1 MSGVPAPAPVVEV
14 LAGVRQ
20 SVMGVIETVLSTVD
34 GLLVAADADA
44 VHPESVSALSASA
57 HSLGLRL
64 AGEAGGGALRQLVT
78 YSAGRH
84 IVVAAVGARALLTV
98 IGDEGLDVT
107 GLDRELRGTVEKL
120 EAILQGDSPV

>member
-1 MSGVPAPAPVVEV
+1 MSSVPSHAPVVEV

-84 IVVAAVGARALLTV
+84 IVIAAVGARALLTV
-98 IGDEGLDVT
+98 IGDEGLDVL
-107 GLDRELRGTVEKL
+107 GLDRELRVTVERL
-120 EAILQGDSPV
+120 EAILRDDTSF